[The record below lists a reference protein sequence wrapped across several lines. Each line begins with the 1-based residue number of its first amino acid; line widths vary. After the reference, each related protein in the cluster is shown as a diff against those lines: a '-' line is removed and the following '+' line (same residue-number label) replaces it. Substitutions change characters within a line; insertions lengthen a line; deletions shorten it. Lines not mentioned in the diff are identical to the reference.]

1 MRPGTVFYKM
11 SGSGNDFIM
20 FDGRHTSA
28 EELTRE
34 TIVALCDRRM
44 GIGADGVGL
53 LEPSEP
59 DTAFR
64 FRFWNRDGSVGPMCG
79 NGALCATRLAV
90 ILEFAGP
97 EAEIRFATPAG
108 LHRGRVVGGRSE
120 VALPDCPAPKAA
132 PDVRTLPG
140 ENSPTLV
147 RPSVPHLVQT
157 VDDVETVAVAVRGPV
172 LRSDPATGDGGANVN
187 WVSPKGDGSWKMRT
201 FERGVEGETLACGTG
216 AVASALTLA
225 GRALVKSPAR
235 IWTRSGLPLD
245 VSFDFGTST
254 ASSIRLAGEGRL
266 VYRGLTGSLPTDC
279 PNDT

>member
-1 MRPGTVFYKM
+1 MPLVGARPQREPVAADRDLGKSRVVEQPVQRARGKPGLVRHVQIAMRERGGMPEDHVERR
-11 SGSGNDFIM
+11 D
-20 FDGRHTSA
+20 RSA
-28 EELTRE
+28 
-34 TIVALCDRRM
+34 RRQ
-44 GIGADGVGL
+44 I
-53 LEPSEP
+53 
-59 DTAFR
+59 
-64 FRFWNRDGSVGPMCG
+64 
-79 NGALCATRLAV
+79 RL

-147 RPSVPHLVQT
+147 RPSVPHLVLT